1 MSQPS
6 ISSSVR
12 HVETLFGLKMFDR
25 VSNRLVPTQEA
36 LILMEDCAAL
46 FQLRDAVNQKAADL
60 KAGRIGQI
68 YIAATAELSEVLLPR
83 AIAAYKAQY
92 PRVKLTLETNRIEN
106 VLTSVESGLADIG
119 FMYSGYQRK
128 GVVME
133 PLATIPAVCLC
144 PHDQPLAGYDEIT
157 PADLEGVDL
166 VGPQTEHRAG
176 LQIATAFRISGHEY
190 RPEVEARFMN
200 SAAQMVRNGWRG
212 TLTDALTARNA
223 LTPDLVIRPFAPQ
236 VDFLLTCVAA
246 SHKPVPRHLRRSI
259 QQCRGMLSDQAYGAL
274 LPGSDKTSLVPCQP
288 AGRMLAASGLQDSC
302 P

>member
-1 MSQPS
+1 MNLRQLEVLRAVVQYGTTTAAAEWLGMSQPS
-6 ISSSVR
+6 ISNTVR
-12 HVETLFGLKMFDR
+12 HVETLLGLKLFDR

-36 LILMEDCAAL
+36 LTLMEDCTAL

-68 YIAATAELSEVLLPR
+68 YITATAELSEALLPR
-83 AIAAYKAQY
+83 VMAAYKTEHA
-92 PRVKLTLETNRIEN
+92 RVKLTLETNRIEN

-144 PHDQPLAGYDEIT
+144 RHDHPLAGYDEIT

-166 VGPQTEHRAG
+166 VGPQTENRAG
-176 LQIATAFRISGHEY
+176 LQIATAFRIAGHEY
-190 RPEVEARFMN
+190 KPEVEVRFMN
-200 SAAQMVRNGWRG
+200 SAAQMVRSGWG
-212 TLTDALTARNA
+212 VTITDALTARNA

-236 VDFLLTCVAA
+236 VDFLLTCVTA
-246 SHKPVPRHLRRSI
+246 SHKQIPRHLRRFI
-259 QQCRGMLSDQAYGAL
+259 QQCRGVLSG
-274 LPGSDKTSLVPCQP
+274 
-288 AGRMLAASGLQDSC
+288 
-302 P
+302 